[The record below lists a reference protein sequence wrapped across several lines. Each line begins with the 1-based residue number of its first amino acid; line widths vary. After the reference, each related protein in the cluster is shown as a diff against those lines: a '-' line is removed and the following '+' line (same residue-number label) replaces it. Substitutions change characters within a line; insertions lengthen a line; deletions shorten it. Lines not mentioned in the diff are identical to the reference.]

1 MVLALDHADHKIH
14 TRIHV
19 QKNETVNQRIA
30 FFDFDGTITTHD
42 TLLEFIRF
50 SKGAFLFYLGFL
62 LYSPWLVAYRLK
74 IIPNQLAKEKI
85 LGFFFANTPLADF
98 QSQCDRFAVEIL
110 PTLLRPKALAEI
122 ARLQQAGFVVAVVSA
137 SPENW
142 IAGWAAANGLLLI
155 ATRLDIKEQ
164 QLTGRIAGRNCH
176 GKEKVNRIHETFQL
190 TDYKEIYAY
199 GDSSGDR
206 PMLALA
212 SISFFKPFR

>member
-1 MVLALDHADHKIH
+1 MM
-14 TRIHV
+14 
-19 QKNETVNQRIA
+19 NQRIA

-50 SKGAFLFYLGFL
+50 SKGSFLFYLGFL
-62 LYSPWLVAYRLK
+62 LYSSWLVAYRLK

-85 LGFFFANTPLADF
+85 LGFFFANIPVADF
-98 QSQCDRFAVEIL
+98 QSQCDRFAAGIL

-122 ARLQQAGFVVAVVSA
+122 EKLKQAGFVVVVVSA

-142 IAGWAAANGLLLI
+142 IAGWAAANQIPLI
-155 ATRLDIKEQ
+155 ATRLAVKEGR
-164 QLTGRIAGRNCH
+164 LTGRIAGRNCH
-176 GKEKVNRIHETFQL
+176 GKEKVNRIHEAFQL
-190 TDYKEIYAY
+190 TDYQEIYAY

-212 SISFFKPFR
+212 SNPFFKPFR

>member
-1 MVLALDHADHKIH
+1 MM
-14 TRIHV
+14 
-19 QKNETVNQRIA
+19 NQRIA

-50 SKGAFLFYLGFL
+50 SKGPFRFYLGFL

-98 QSQCDRFAVEIL
+98 QSQCDRFAAGIL
-110 PTLLRPKALAEI
+110 PTLLRPKALEEI
-122 ARLQQAGFVVAVVSA
+122 EKLKQAGFVVVVVSA

-142 IAGWAAANGLLLI
+142 IAGWAAVNGIQLI

-164 QLTGRIAGRNCH
+164 RLTGRIAGRNCH
-176 GKEKVNRIHETFQL
+176 GKEKVNRIHEAFQL

-212 SISFFKPFR
+212 SNPFFKPFR

>member
-1 MVLALDHADHKIH
+1 MM
-14 TRIHV
+14 
-19 QKNETVNQRIA
+19 NQRIA

-50 SKGAFLFYLGFL
+50 SKGPFLFYLGFL

-85 LGFFFANTPLADF
+85 LGFFFGNTPLTDF
-98 QSQCDRFAVEIL
+98 QSQCDRFAVEAL
-110 PTLLRPKALAEI
+110 PSLLRPKALEEI
-122 ARLQQAGFVVAVVSA
+122 EKLKQAGFVVVVVSA

-155 ATRLDIKEQ
+155 ATRLEIKEQ
-164 QLTGRIAGRNCH
+164 RLTGRIAGRNCH
-176 GKEKVNRIHETFQL
+176 GKEKVNRIHEIFRL

-212 SISFFKPFR
+212 SNPFFKPFR